1 MLLLVDRHGIP
12 FSCFAGVSTL
22 VVEGSARIQ
31 NEDVEGDNDDECGI
45 SLLVVRGVSRLIDIG
60 SDSTASLKA
69 DEVVSMASG

>member
-1 MLLLVDRHGIP
+1 MLLLVDCHGIP

-45 SLLVVRGVSRLIDIG
+45 SLLVVRGVS
-60 SDSTASLKA
+60 
-69 DEVVSMASG
+69 